1 MRAAAS
7 DGGGDGLRALLTAA
21 QTRVGVARAPV
32 PDLVCG
38 ETLPD
43 AEVARVVDT
52 ACANAI
58 AATKALFEARC
69 RSQRQAS
76 ATGAVPT
83 DCVVDEKR
91 IDNFYW
97 EKHELLRTMLCGF
110 VGMMVR
116 KFEQINAQKPPEK
129 RRILVISNVYH
140 ETRADVPRGKLKT
153 IGDLQHLDQLI
164 ADMLATHTRVIAHVT
179 QKREL
184 PDAASQAPPA
194 KRGKVEEF

>member
-1 MRAAAS
+1 M
-7 DGGGDGLRALLTAA
+7 RALLTAA

-116 KFEQINAQKPPEK
+116 KFDKINAEKPPEK
-129 RRILVISNVYH
+129 RRVLAISNVYH

-153 IGDLQHLDQLI
+153 IGDLQHLDRLI
-164 ADMLATHTRVIAHVT
+164 ADMLATHTRVVTHVT
-179 QKREL
+179 QKRRFEGC
-184 PDAASQAPPA
+184 DATAVTTEA
-194 KRGKVEEF
+194 KRVKA